1 MTEYTEYISE
11 PWFTLIK
18 LRIKKCEGRINK
30 DNFRKMKEG
39 DIIKFTNND
48 FGKERSCMVE
58 IRFRRFY
65 NTFKELLLHETL
77 DNCLPG
83 IDSIDEGLNVYYI
96 QNYID
101 EQKNLVAPLQIV
113 AMGIKLIDEDDYL
126 A

>member
-1 MTEYTEYISE
+1 
-11 PWFTLIK
+11 
-18 LRIKKCEGRINK
+18 
-30 DNFRKMKEG
+30 
-39 DIIKFTNND
+39 
-48 FGKERSCMVE
+48 MVE

-65 NTFKELLLHETL
+65 NTFKDLLLHETL

-101 EQKNLVAPLQIV
+101 EKKSVAPLEIV

>member
-18 LRIKKCEGRINK
+18 LGIKKCEGKISENTC
-30 DNFRKMKEG
+30 RKMKRG

-58 IRFRRFY
+58 IRFTRFY
-65 NTFKELLLHETL
+65 NTFKDLLLHETL
-77 DNCLPG
+77 DMCLPG
-83 IDSIDEGLNVYYI
+83 IDSIEEGLNVYYI

-101 EQKNLVAPLQIV
+101 EKKTLASSQIV
-113 AMGIKLIDEDDYL
+113 AIGIKLIVEDDYL